1 MDGKACFQAHS
12 RSKQTLQSAAAP
24 RNTQGCGAKRR
35 QHRAAQAASQ
45 FRAGLGQDSARHP
58 RMSATH
64 SKADVDRWPDLVRHP
79 APPNFCFFAGYP
91 TPGVSARR
99 VVMQA
104 SGNLE
109 NLDSKTLP
117 STRPDWSLPN
127 GALGLREKF
136 MLPWV
141 AHSPTRSRNFVP
153 TLAVGVKGC
162 ARSNSSGPA
171 LSCVALT

>member
-1 MDGKACFQAHS
+1 MY
-12 RSKQTLQSAAAP
+12 
-24 RNTQGCGAKRR
+24 
-35 QHRAAQAASQ
+35 
-45 FRAGLGQDSARHP
+45 
-58 RMSATH
+58 ATH
-64 SKADVDRWPDLVRHP
+64 SNADVDRWPDLVRHP
-79 APPNFCFFAGYP
+79 APPNFCFVAGYP

-153 TLAVGVKGC
+153 TLAVGVTGC
-162 ARSNSSGPA
+162 ARSNSQHTPRPVLRGSD
-171 LSCVALT
+171 LSCCRPAIVAPGSRKERQLAIGGRP